1 MLTAVAA
8 FFEMRFAAV
17 SPPVV
22 ATRLTIVSASFSLTK
37 FTGKSTAFLTTS
49 ASGVG
54 ICGLMHQS
62 GTDGSNIELVNE
74 QFWAPP
80 VNDLFFVVVF
90 LGLFGT
96 DFVFITLMDIDTQQD
111 IYSL

>member
-37 FTGKSTAFLTTS
+37 FIGKLTVFLTTFS
-49 ASGVG
+49 SGVG

-80 VNDLFFVVVF
+80 VNDLFFVVF